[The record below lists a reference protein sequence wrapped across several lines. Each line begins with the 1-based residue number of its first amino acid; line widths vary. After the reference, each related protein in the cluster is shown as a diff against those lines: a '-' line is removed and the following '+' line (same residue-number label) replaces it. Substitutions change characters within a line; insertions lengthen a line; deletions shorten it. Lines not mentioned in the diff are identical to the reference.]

1 MLTRHTQRDQARTQ
15 ANRNIYLLLS
25 LIYLTGSNQLVG
37 YKHQSGDAPLLL
49 LTFIQQRL
57 D

>member
-1 MLTRHTQRDQARTQ
+1 MRTRHTQRDQ